1 MTDKKYFKERKEV
14 YKMKALITGITG
26 MVGSHLADYL
36 LDNTDWDI
44 YGVCRWRSP
53 MDNVTQLIDRVNNK
67 DRVFFDY
74 ADLNDQISLISV
86 IRKVKPDYIFHLAAQ
101 SYPLTSFTAPVDTLN
116 TNILGTCRLLEAVR
130 LQMEDD
136 SEYKP
141 VVHVCASSEV
151 FGKIPADKKPE
162 DGINEDCPF
171 HPASPYAISK
181 VGTDLL
187 GRYYAE
193 AFGMTVMT
201 TRMFTHT
208 GPRRGDVF
216 HESTFAKQIA
226 MIESEIIEPVV
237 KVGNLE
243 SLRTYADVRDA
254 VRAYYM
260 LVTKNPIAGEYYN
273 IGGQYTCLVK
283 DTLNTLISM
292 SSCKDSIRVEEDSE
306 RLRPID
312 ADLQIPDCRKFEEHT
327 GWKPEISYE
336 KTMQDLLDYWRNR
349 VKNGEEFLTR

>member
-1 MTDKKYFKERKEV
+1 MK
-14 YKMKALITGITG
+14 KALITGITG
-26 MVGSHLADYL
+26 MVGSHLCDFL
-36 LDNTDWDI
+36 LENTDWEV

-53 MDNVTQLIDRVNNK
+53 LDNVEHLLERVNNK
-67 DRVFFDY
+67 DRVFFEY
-74 ADLNDQISLISV
+74 ADLNDQVSLITV
-86 IRKVKPDYIFHLAAQ
+86 IQKVKPDYVFHLAAQ

-116 TNILGTCRLLEAVR
+116 TNILGTCRLLESIR
-130 LQMEDD
+130 LVMNEDKNY
-136 SEYKP
+136 SP
-141 VVHVCASSEV
+141 IVHVCASSEV
-151 FGKIPADKKPE
+151 FGKIPAEKKPAT
-162 DGINEDCPF
+162 GIHEECPF

-226 MIESEIIEPVV
+226 MIEAGLISPEV
-237 KVGNLE
+237 KVGNLK

-260 LVTKNPIAGEYYN
+260 LVTVNPIPGEYYN
-273 IGGQYTCLVK
+273 IGGSYTCEVA
-283 DTLNTLISM
+283 DTLNTLISL
-292 SSCKDSIRVEEDSE
+292 STVKDKIKIVTDPE

-312 ADLQIPDCRKFEEHT
+312 ADLQVPDCRKFTEHT
-327 GWKPEISYE
+327 GWKPQIPYE
-336 KTMQDLLDYWRNR
+336 KTMEDLLNYWRER
-349 VKNGEEFLTR
+349 VKKGNFLTR

>member
-1 MTDKKYFKERKEV
+1 MEKENN
-14 YKMKALITGITG
+14 KMKALITGITG
-26 MVGSHLADYL
+26 MVGSHLADFL

-53 MDNVTQLIDRVNNK
+53 LDNVQQLLDRVNKK

-74 ADLNDQISLISV
+74 ADLNDEMSLITV
-86 IRKVKPDYIFHLAAQ
+86 INKIKPDYVFHLAAQ
-101 SYPLTSFTAPVDTLN
+101 SYPQTSFTAPIDTLN
-116 TNILGTCRLLEAVR
+116 TNIIGTCRLLEAFR
-130 LQMEDD
+130 LAMEEDKN
-136 SEYKP
+136 YKP
-141 VVHVCASSEV
+141 IIHVCASSEV
-151 FGKIPADKKPE
+151 FGRIPLEKKPE
-162 DGINEDCPF
+162 EGINEECPF

-181 VGTDLL
+181 IGTDLV

-193 AFGMTVMT
+193 AYEMTIMT

-226 MIESEIIEPVV
+226 MIEAGLIPPVV
-237 KVGNLE
+237 KVGNLK

-260 LVTKNPIAGEYYN
+260 LVTVNPIPGEYYN
-273 IGGQYTCLVK
+273 IGGSYTCEVG
-283 DTLNTLISM
+283 DTLNTLISYSTM
-292 SSCKDSIRVEEDSE
+292 KDQIKVEVDPE

-312 ADLQIPDCRKFEEHT
+312 ADLQIPDCRKFKAHS
-327 GWKPEISYE
+327 GWEPEIPFE
-336 KTMQDLLDYWRNR
+336 KTMHDLLDYWRARVNR
-349 VKNGEEFLTR
+349 GETFLTR

>member
-1 MTDKKYFKERKEV
+1 MK
-14 YKMKALITGITG
+14 KALITGITG
-26 MVGSHLADYL
+26 MVGSHLCDFL
-36 LDNTDWDI
+36 LENTDWDI

-53 MDNVTQLIDRVNNK
+53 MDNVSHLLKRVNEKN
-67 DRVFFDY
+67 RLFFEY
-74 ADLNDQISLISV
+74 ADLNDQVSLIKV
-86 IRKVKPDYIFHLAAQ
+86 IQEIRPDYIFHLAAQ
-101 SYPLTSFTAPVDTLN
+101 SYPQTSFTAPIDTLN

-130 LQMEDD
+130 LVSKD
-136 SEYKP
+136 SSYTP
-141 VVHVCASSEV
+141 VIHVCASSEV
-151 FGKIPADKKPE
+151 FGKIPANKKPE
-162 DGINEDCPF
+162 SGIHEECPF

-193 AFGMTVMT
+193 AYGMIVMT

-226 MIESEIIEPVV
+226 MIEAGIIEPVV
-237 KVGNLE
+237 KVGNLK

-273 IGGQYTCLVK
+273 IGGSYTCEVG
-283 DTLNTLISM
+283 DTLNTLISYSPM
-292 SSCKDSIRVEEDSE
+292 CEKITVEVDSE

-312 ADLQIPDCRKFEEHT
+312 ADLQIPDCRKFKEHT
-327 GWKPEISYE
+327 GWEPEIPFE
-336 KTMQDLLDYWRNR
+336 TTMRDLLDYWRNR
-349 VKNGEEFLTR
+349 VNSGEAFLTR